1 MVGRGG
7 GVMKRS
13 QVKYKSFQFRIL
25 RQIHMN
31 VFLSG
36 RLATRFVT
44 LKVYNDVAAEL
55 SMAVLKY
62 VKKTKSPPEEI
73 LFRCIKSLVK
83 FRKRISKPEQRPL
96 RLLYKLNFS
105 WTFCFQRCGA
115 ELRQFFGRGP
125 WSRNS
130 VSEIV
135 DAAMKCVRPFYVY
148 IRKIYF

>member
-1 MVGRGG
+1 
-7 GVMKRS
+7 MKRS

-25 RQIHMN
+25 RQIHIN

-105 WTFCFQRCGA
+105 
-115 ELRQFFGRGP
+115 
-125 WSRNS
+125 
-130 VSEIV
+130 
-135 DAAMKCVRPFYVY
+135 
-148 IRKIYF
+148 